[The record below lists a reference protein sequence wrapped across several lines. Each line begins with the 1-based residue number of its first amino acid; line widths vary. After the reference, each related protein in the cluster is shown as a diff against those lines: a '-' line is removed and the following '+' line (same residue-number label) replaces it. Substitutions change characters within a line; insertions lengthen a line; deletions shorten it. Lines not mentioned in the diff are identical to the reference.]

1 MHKTVIAQINADMG
15 KRAVEGIEEDQ
26 IARQKFGLR
35 QRQRGLANRAAV
47 TRQHDAGRLPVHVAD
62 EAAAIEPG
70 FGRRATQAIRA
81 ADQADGI
88 DRDIF
93 RRGAG
98 VSGQH
103 QQQSRQGQQRD
114 RRHGI
119 TICSIV
125 RSEERLDPQNL
136 DLEDRTMNDA
146 PPPTRETSI
155 LENAQLK
162 QLHDDAAAAASEP
175 DLHERVRDLT
185 ARALHERRL
194 ALQHIGEIV
203 GAITAGVGSGLAARG
218 GEMKVGLKQAMAGID
233 DAVGSAAQ
241 AASYALQEAAAQG
254 KAFKDTELKASLEQ
268 LRDLETQ
275 LVDTLK
281 QTASQSGGKLKEELG
296 DLSDH
301 LKHNGTRTGEQVRE
315 ALQQLAGGVKA
326 GSEAGRAGLS
336 ETASTATVRLSQVA
350 SGILAALSD
359 SLKRQSERLRS

>member
-1 MHKTVIAQINADMG
+1 
-15 KRAVEGIEEDQ
+15 
-26 IARQKFGLR
+26 
-35 QRQRGLANRAAV
+35 
-47 TRQHDAGRLPVHVAD
+47 
-62 EAAAIEPG
+62 
-70 FGRRATQAIRA
+70 
-81 ADQADGI
+81 
-88 DRDIF
+88 
-93 RRGAG
+93 
-98 VSGQH
+98 
-103 QQQSRQGQQRD
+103 
-114 RRHGI
+114 
-119 TICSIV
+119 V
-125 RSEERLDPQNL
+125 RELS
-136 DLEDRTMNDA
+136 
-146 PPPTRETSI
+146 
-155 LENAQLK
+155 
-162 QLHDDAAAAASEP
+162 
-175 DLHERVRDLT
+175 

-194 ALQHIGEIV
+194 ALQNIGDIV

-296 DLSDH
+296 YLSDH
-301 LKHNGTRTGEQVRE
+301 LKHSGTRTGEQVRE
-315 ALQQLAGGVKA
+315 ALQQLAAGVKA

>member
-1 MHKTVIAQINADMG
+1 
-15 KRAVEGIEEDQ
+15 
-26 IARQKFGLR
+26 
-35 QRQRGLANRAAV
+35 
-47 TRQHDAGRLPVHVAD
+47 
-62 EAAAIEPG
+62 
-70 FGRRATQAIRA
+70 
-81 ADQADGI
+81 
-88 DRDIF
+88 
-93 RRGAG
+93 
-98 VSGQH
+98 
-103 QQQSRQGQQRD
+103 
-114 RRHGI
+114 
-119 TICSIV
+119 
-125 RSEERLDPQNL
+125 
-136 DLEDRTMNDA
+136 MNDA